1 MVTTRPLGQGFTP
14 PEIEGPITGG
24 RHGWPFGACVQDLH
38 ALRYTEEEY
47 FLSGNAIRYRPTSA
61 LALDGRWS
69 VRADS
74 AAPYRTRVLVRRP
87 LDPSRFSG
95 LVVVEW
101 ANVSAGYEI
110 SLAVPP
116 SLHSGHAYVAVSAQ
130 PHGVHGFPSHPQG
143 LTAWDPP
150 RYGRLLV
157 PDDAVGYDIFTQAAR
172 LLRARD
178 GSPLLGGLRAQ
189 QLIGVGASQSGTRIL
204 AYLNAVQPIE
214 QVFDGFMPLI
224 CAGRAAD
231 FEPETAHPDT
241 GSGARGHSRAVPV
254 RVRDDVTT
262 RTLVLNTET
271 EAPLYSPL
279 RQPDSDTVCSWEIA
293 GASHGP
299 APQLEAVSATVTRDE
314 LTPPRWTGGT
324 ASEVSWLP
332 TFDAA
337 VGHVHR
343 WITDGFAPPT
353 QPPLTICS
361 ADGAILRDEHGNACG
376 GIRLPELEVPTA
388 TYRGS
393 VAGAELSGS
402 TMPFTADTLIRL
414 YPSHHHYVE
423 GVRAAATAAMD
434 AGVILPRRA
443 EEYVRQAEH
452 APIPPSADTVS
463 R

>member
-1 MVTTRPLGQGFTP
+1 M
-14 PEIEGPITGG
+14 TGG
-24 RHGWPFGACVQDLH
+24 RHGWPFGACVDDLQKFG
-38 ALRYTEEEY
+38 YTEEEY
-47 FLSGNAIRYRPTSA
+47 FLSGNAVRYRPTSA
-61 LALDGRWS
+61 LTFDGRWS

-74 AAPYRTRVLVRRP
+74 AAPFRTRVLVRRP

-110 SLAVPP
+110 SFAVPP
-116 SLHSGHAYVAVSAQ
+116 SLYSGHAYVAVSTQ
-130 PHGVHGFPSHPQG
+130 PHGVHGFPSRPEG

-157 PDDAVGYDIFTQAAR
+157 SDDAVGYDIFTQAAR
-172 LLRARD
+172 LLRAPD
-178 GSPLLGGLRAQ
+178 GSPLLGGLRAR

-214 QVFDGFMPLI
+214 QVFDAFMPLI
-224 CAGRAAD
+224 CAGRSAD
-231 FEPETAHPDT
+231 FEPEAAHPDT
-241 GSGARGHSRAVPV
+241 GAGARGHSRAVPV
-254 RVRDDVTT
+254 RVRDDVST

-271 EAPLYSPL
+271 EAAEYAPL
-279 RQPDSDTVCSWEIA
+279 RQPDSDVICSWEVA

-299 APQLEAVSATVTRDE
+299 APQLEAVNAIVTRDG
-314 LTPPRWTGGT
+314 LTPPRWSAGRP
-324 ASEVSWLP
+324 SEVPWLP

-343 WITDGFAPPT
+343 WITDGLAPPT
-353 QPPLTICS
+353 QPPLAVRT
-361 ADGAILRDEHGNACG
+361 DVTLLRDEYGNARG

-393 VAGAELSGS
+393 DTGAELAGS
-402 TMPFTADTLIRL
+402 TTPFTADTLTQL
-414 YPSHHHYVE
+414 YPTHRHYVE
-423 GVRAAATAAMD
+423 KVRAAAAAAMD

-443 EEYVRQAEH
+443 EEYVRQAER
-452 APIPPSADTVS
+452 APIPPGADTLS